1 MLYTTEKGEIFDL
14 VNDFSAPERHILQKL
29 LIWQD
34 MAPSVE
40 AFRRK
45 KEEALHVGWN
55 NSGPIQ
61 EGRNLRCVTLDLEKR
76 VGRRLQGQH

>member
-1 MLYTTEKGEIFDL
+1 MLYTTEKGETFDL

-29 LIWQD
+29 LLWRD

-45 KEEALHVGWN
+45 KAEALHVGWN
-55 NSGPIQ
+55 NSGPVQ
-61 EGRNLRCVTLDLEKR
+61 ESRSLRAVTQDLENR
-76 VGRRLQGQH
+76 VARRLRGQP